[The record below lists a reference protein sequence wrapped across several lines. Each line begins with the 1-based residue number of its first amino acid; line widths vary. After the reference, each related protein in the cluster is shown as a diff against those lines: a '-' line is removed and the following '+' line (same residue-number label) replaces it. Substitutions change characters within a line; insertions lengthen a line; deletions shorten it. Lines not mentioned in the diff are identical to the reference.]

1 VQRNWGARVH
11 EITLQGIDAVVLENA
26 TLRVT
31 VLAGKGTDVVELL
44 YKPLDLDFAPLSPGG
59 IRDPRTLSGDA
70 ADPAAAFMESYP
82 GGWQEVLPNGGAP
95 GEHAG
100 ARYGQ
105 HGEVALVP
113 WDHAIERDD
122 EDGVTVAF
130 EVALR
135 TVPLRL
141 VKRLS
146 LDRATPE
153 LRIEETLTN
162 ESDVEVDVMWG
173 HHIAFGRPFLG
184 DQTRLEAPV
193 ATPALGAP
201 FSIDY
206 LTGLDHYTIGDDRAG
221 LRVSWDARTMPYLW
235 VWQEH
240 GATRRY
246 PWWGRLRTVGLE
258 PFSSY
263 PTDGLAAAVRNGSAL
278 RLRPREARD
287 MHLTA
292 TVLPGRHATDVPN
305 QPGAR
310 P

>member
-1 VQRNWGARVH
+1 MRRHRAQRNWGARVH
-11 EITLQGIDAVVLENA
+11 EIALLGLDAVVLENA
-26 TLRVT
+26 ALRVT
-31 VLAGKGTDVVELL
+31 VLAGKGTDIVEFL
-44 YKPLDLDFAPLSPGG
+44 YKPLDIDFAPLSPGG

-70 ADPAAAFMESYP
+70 ADPVAAFMESYP

-95 GEHAG
+95 GAHAG

-105 HGEVALVP
+105 HGELALVP

-122 EDGVTVAF
+122 ADGVTVAF

-153 LRIEETLTN
+153 LRIEETLVN

-173 HHIAFGRPFLG
+173 HHIAFGPPFLSG
-184 DQTRLEAPV
+184 ETRLETAVDAP
-193 ATPALGAP
+193 TLGAAS
-201 FSIDY
+201 SIDY
-206 LTGLDHYTIGDDRAG
+206 LGGLDTYTIRDDRVG

-240 GATRRY
+240 GGTRQY

-258 PFSSY
+258 PFSSH
-263 PTDGLAAAVRNGSAL
+263 PTDGLAEAVRNGTVL
-278 RLRPREARD
+278 RLRARD
-287 MHLTA
+287 ARDSHLIA
-292 TVLPGRHATDVPN
+292 TVLEGTHATDH
-305 QPGAR
+305 R
-310 P
+310 

>member
-1 VQRNWGARVH
+1 MRRHRAQRNWGARVH
-11 EITLQGIDAVVLENA
+11 EIALLGLDAVVLENA
-26 TLRVT
+26 ALRVT
-31 VLAGKGTDVVELL
+31 VLAGKGTDIVEFL

-95 GEHAG
+95 GGHAG

-146 LDRATPE
+146 MDRRTPE
-153 LRIEETLTN
+153 LRIEETLRN
-162 ESDVEVDVMWG
+162 ESDVDVELMWG
-173 HHIAFGRPFLG
+173 HHIAFGPPFLS
-184 DQTRLEAPV
+184 DATRLETTVDA
-193 ATPALGAP
+193 PALGAAS
-201 FSIDY
+201 SIDY
-206 LTGLDHYTIGDDRAG
+206 LSGLDTYTIRDDRVG

-235 VWQEH
+235 LWQEH
-240 GATRRY
+240 GGTRQY

-258 PFSSY
+258 PFSSQ
-263 PTDGLAAAVRNGSAL
+263 PTDGLAAAVRNGTAL
-278 RLRPREARD
+278 RLGPREARD
-287 MHLTA
+287 FDLTV
-292 TVLPGRHATDVPN
+292 TVLEGTHAIDH
-305 QPGAR
+305 R
-310 P
+310 

>member
-1 VQRNWGARVH
+1 VRRHRAQRNWGARVH
-11 EITLQGIDAVVLENA
+11 ETALLGLDAVVLENA
-26 TLRVT
+26 ALRVT
-31 VLAGKGTDVVELL
+31 VLAGKGTDVVEFL

-95 GEHAG
+95 GAHAS

-153 LRIEETLTN
+153 LRIEETLRN
-162 ESDVEVDVMWG
+162 ESDVEVAVMWG
-173 HHIAFGRPFLG
+173 HHIAFGPPFLS
-184 DQTRLEAPV
+184 DETRLEAPV
-193 ATPALGAP
+193 EAPALGAAS
-201 FSIDY
+201 SIDY
-206 LTGLDHYTIGDDRAG
+206 LGGLDTYTIRDDRAG

-235 VWQEH
+235 LWQEH
-240 GATRRY
+240 GGTREY

-258 PFSSY
+258 PFSSC
-263 PTDGLAAAVRNGSAL
+263 PTDGLAEAVRNGTAL

-287 MHLTA
+287 FDLTA
-292 TVLPGRHATDVPN
+292 TVLEGTHATDH
-305 QPGAR
+305 R
-310 P
+310 

>member
-1 VQRNWGARVH
+1 VRRHRRQRNWGARVH
-11 EITLQGIDAVVLENA
+11 EVVLLGLDAVVLENA

-31 VLAGKGTDVVELL
+31 VLAGKGSDVVEFL

-59 IRDPRTLSGDA
+59 IRDPHTLSGDA

-95 GEHAG
+95 STHAG
-100 ARYGQ
+100 AGYGQ

-146 LDRATPE
+146 LDRTTPE
-153 LRIEETLTN
+153 LRIDETLTN
-162 ESDVEVDVMWG
+162 ESDAEVRAMWG
-173 HHIAFGRPFLG
+173 HHIAFGPPFLT
-184 DQTRLEAPV
+184 DATRLEVPV
-193 ATPALGAP
+193 ETPALGAER
-201 FSIDY
+201 SIDY
-206 LTGLDHYTIGDDRAG
+206 LDGLDTYTMRDDRVG

-235 VWQEH
+235 LWQEH
-240 GATRRY
+240 GGTRGY

-258 PFSSY
+258 PFSSR
-263 PTDGLAAAVRNGSAL
+263 PTDGLAEAVRNGTAL
-278 RLRPREARD
+278 RLAPRAARD
-287 MHLTA
+287 FHLTA
-292 TVLPGRHATDVPN
+292 TVLED
-305 QPGAR
+305 AR
-310 P
+310 

>member
-1 VQRNWGARVH
+1 VRRHRRQRNWGARVH
-11 EITLQGIDAVVLENA
+11 EVELLGLDAVVLENA
-26 TLRVT
+26 ALRVT
-31 VLAGKGTDVVELL
+31 VLAGKGSDVVEFL

-95 GEHAG
+95 STHAG
-100 ARYGQ
+100 ASYGQ
-105 HGEVALVP
+105 HGEIALVP

-122 EDGVTVAF
+122 EDAVTVAF

-153 LRIEETLTN
+153 LRIEETLAN
-162 ESDVEVDVMWG
+162 ESDVEVAVMWG
-173 HHIAFGRPFLG
+173 HHIAFGPPFLSEA
-184 DQTRLEAPV
+184 TRLELPV
-193 ATPALGAP
+193 EAPALGAP

-206 LTGLDHYTIGDDRAG
+206 LSGLDTYTIRDDRAG

-235 VWQEH
+235 VWQEY
-240 GATRRY
+240 GGTRQY

-263 PTDGLAAAVRNGSAL
+263 PTAGLAEAVGNGTAL

-287 MHLTA
+287 SHLIV
-292 TVLPGRHATDVPN
+292 TVLEGPRATDH
-305 QPGAR
+305 R
-310 P
+310 